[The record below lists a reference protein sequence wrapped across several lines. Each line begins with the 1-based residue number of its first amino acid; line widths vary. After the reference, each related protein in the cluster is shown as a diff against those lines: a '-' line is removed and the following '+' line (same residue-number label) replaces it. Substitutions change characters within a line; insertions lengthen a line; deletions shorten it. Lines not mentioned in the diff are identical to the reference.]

1 MKTSTF
7 TLLVAFLFMMLCA
20 KGQTN
25 SHLKST
31 QAEINTFILEQMG
44 IHHVP
49 GLSACVIKDGSVIW
63 NNNYGYMN
71 LQDSTPVG
79 DSTLFNVFS
88 ISKSITTTCVMQLVD
103 KQIVGLDENI
113 NNFLPFPVSN
123 PHNGIDSISP
133 RMLMNH
139 TSTINDWNFNNFVV
153 NGDPTMSLG
162 YFMENYLSA
171 TGNYY
176 NTNNF
181 YNQVPGIGY
190 NYDNYGMAL
199 LGYLIEP
206 LTGISFNQYVR
217 DSLLTPLGMNSSAWF
232 LNELNVDSLAVG
244 YDYAGGTFT
253 ANTHRGHPAYPGIG
267 LRTSALELANFV
279 IMLLNNG
286 IYNSHTI
293 LSATSIDSMTTVQD
307 SNLDNYGLGM
317 YKTENYG
324 SRIVWGHNGGS
335 SGGYAAQYY
344 FCKDENSGIVIT
356 TNSEQYLDSVVKK
369 LFDYALTLS
378 IPEDSKTGIA
388 RLNVYPNPATDIA
401 NINFDQEFGSEV
413 SLSVINIYGQ
423 ELKNIPLGMQNFGSY
438 QLNCNEFTPGIYFIT
453 LQSGSGRVT
462 KKLVIN

>member
-1 MKTSTF
+1 MKSLKF
-7 TLLVAFLFMMLCA
+7 TLLILGIGLVFSVS
-20 KGQTN
+20 GQSN
-25 SHLKST
+25 SALSIDT
-31 QAEINTFILEQMG
+31 VDLDSFIIANMQNF
-44 IHHVP
+44 HVP
-49 GLSACVIKDGSVIW
+49 GLSACVVKDGSVIW

-71 LQDSTPVG
+71 LQDSTLVG

-88 ISKSITTTCVMQLVD
+88 ISKSITTACVMQLVD

-113 NNFLPFPVSN
+113 NNFLPFQVSN
-123 PHNGIDSISP
+123 PHNGIDSITP

-153 NGDPTMSLG
+153 NGDPAMSLG

-171 TGNYY
+171 TGNFY

-181 YNQVPGIGY
+181 YNQVPGTGY

-206 LTGISFNQYVR
+206 LTGISFHQYVR

-232 LNELNVDSLAVG
+232 LNELNVDSVAVG

-253 ANTHRGHPAYPGIG
+253 ANAHRGHPAYPGIG

-286 IYNSHTI
+286 SFNNQTI
-293 LSATSIDSMTTVQD
+293 LSLASINSMTTVQN
-307 SNLDNYGLGM
+307 SNLDKYGLGM

-324 SRIVWGHNGGS
+324 SRTVWGHNGGG
-335 SGGYAAQYY
+335 GGYAAEYY
-344 FCKDENSGIVIT
+344 FCKDEESGVVVT
-356 TNSEQYLDSVVKK
+356 TNSEQHIDTIVEY
-369 LFDYALTLS
+369 LFDYALNYINIVEAPQACNLEMN
-378 IPEDSKTGIA
+378 I
-388 RLNVYPNPATDIA
+388 YPNPATDIV
-401 NINFDQEFGSEV
+401 NIHFDLKKGTEV
-413 SLSVINIYGQ
+413 SLIVRNIIGQ
-423 ELKNIPLGMQNFGSY
+423 DLKHIPLGMRKTGAY
-438 QLNCNEFTPGIYFIT
+438 QLNCNEFSSGIYFIT

-462 KKLVIN
+462 KKLVIS